1 MFRLAAEGH
10 QDRLPDKLLSVVSM
24 PTLSKSFCIEVAGG
38 SAQTIFEQGSEIPAH
53 RREFFS
59 TGDDGQHV
67 IELHVLRGRAQEA
80 ANNASYAKYL
90 IHQVPEG
97 PKGTARI
104 EVHFDVDLHEN
115 LELRAFDQST
125 GKELPVRLR

>member
-1 MFRLAAEGH
+1 
-10 QDRLPDKLLSVVSM
+10 M
-24 PTLSKSFCIEVAGG
+24 PTLSKSFCIEITGG
-38 SAQTIFEQGSEIPAH
+38 SAQTIIEQGTEIPTH

-67 IELHVLRGRAQEA
+67 IEVHVLRGHAGEA
-80 ANNASYAKYL
+80 ANNESYAKYL

-97 PKGTARI
+97 PKGTAI
-104 EVHFDVDLHEN
+104 AEVHFDVDFQEN
-115 LELRAFDQST
+115 LMLRAFDHGT